1 MMNGKCFN
9 PLMMDGDG
17 SNLLKHL
24 RGLPP
29 TAKAGRLRGLPPTA
43 KMGDQ
48 RGLSPMMMNHGQL
61 DYW

>member
-29 TAKAGRLRGLPPTA
+29 MMIGGVLLVQVELLPIIFGDCPLR
-43 KMGDQ
+43 
-48 RGLSPMMMNHGQL
+48 
-61 DYW
+61 